1 MKMVVV
7 WIVGSLLICAA
18 AAAGYYVGKTERGD
32 ADPEQLTR
40 KSVKSETNM
49 AEVLNSTDARGD
61 SKTIIT
67 FDLDNYVL
75 ARKSLPASSVHRSDH
90 QCVLDD
96 YELMVQLGSALTG
109 FENCPPMKAKP

>member
-7 WIVGSLLICAA
+7 WIVGCLLICAA

-32 ADPEQLTR
+32 PAPEQLTHNA
-40 KSVKSETNM
+40 VKSEANT

-75 ARKSLPASSVHRSDH
+75 ARKNLPASSVHRSDH
-90 QCVLDD
+90 QCVLDN
-96 YELMVQLGSALTG
+96 YEFMVPLGSALTG
-109 FENCPPMKAKP
+109 FENCPPPQAKP